1 MTTRLQFQSLPS
13 KECNFAHRKHPQTD
27 RLAHLQPGLDC
38 LTGTGAGWSDGGVSK
53 MMTGGVTEISRAGNS
68 AIISVRRTMIEF
80 PKNRLAA
87 FCRKHHIPKLVI
99 FGSVLR
105 EDFSPDSDIDVLVE
119 FEDGHVPGFAFITI
133 RDELSKLLVGREVDL
148 VTPKFLNYRIR
159 ERVEKEASVSYV
171 QG

>member
-1 MTTRLQFQSLPS
+1 MTTRLRFQSLPS